1 MKKLFFLFFLA
12 SCALPYS
19 NNEIKTEI
27 FDFNKNLTFDEF
39 EKLLIKYAE
48 SNPYPSID
56 K

>member
-1 MKKLFFLFFLA
+1 MKLLFLLFFLT

-27 FDFNKNLTFDEF
+27 FDFNKDLTFDEF
-39 EKLLIKYAE
+39 DKLLIEYAE
-48 SNPYPSID
+48 SNPYPNID